1 MYDQV
6 TRIVKRVFSL
16 NVLAPV
22 IPLGGMIMA
31 AGYALRICGVWTDP
45 DDVADTFPLRFRLA
59 VVILC
64 NSENGQVIYAT
75 SRVKRVNSD

>member
-31 AGYALRICGVWTDP
+31 AGYALRIRGVWTDP

>member
-6 TRIVKRVFSL
+6 LGSLNECFSL

-31 AGYALRICGVWTDP
+31 AGYAIRICGVRTDP

-59 VVILC
+59 VAILC
-64 NSENGQVIYAT
+64 NTETV
-75 SRVKRVNSD
+75 R